1 MKKLCSAY
9 SFDHVAGTIWSPDF
23 QRPDSVLMVVNLNET
38 DPTKRILFNFADVT
52 KSGTVNNTTNIL
64 TLDTD
69 TSGILNAVLQ
79 IFVDDGLTPPSAE
92 LDTQLTDLLREGIGE
107 IVRQLQAI
115 RNDGGMADVS
125 GRVRVAIET
134 PSTFPVSITSN
145 QDIRN
150 ITGALANITSIGGYQ
165 TTLNNLEM
173 TNAGAQNL
181 RSRISIT

>member
-92 LDTQLTDLLREGIGE
+92 LDTQLTDLLRDGIGE

-115 RNDGGMADVS
+115 RNDGGMADVA
-125 GRVRVAIET
+125 GRVRVSIEQGT
-134 PSTFPVSITSN
+134 VGLAANT
-145 QDIRN
+145 DIRN

-165 TTLNNLEM
+165 TTLNNLES

-181 RSRISIT
+181 RNRISIT

>member
-1 MKKLCSAY
+1 MKKLCSTY
-9 SFDHVAGTIWSPDF
+9 VFDNIAGTIWSPDF
-23 QRPDSVLMVVNLNET
+23 QRPDSVLMVVNLAAT
-38 DPTKRILFNFADVT
+38 DPTKRILFNFADASR
-52 KSGTVNNTTNIL
+52 SGTVDNDTHIL
-64 TLDTD
+64 TLDID
-69 TSGILNAVLQ
+69 TSTVVDEVLQ

-92 LDTQLTDLLREGIGE
+92 LNTFLMEVLQNGISE

-115 RNDGGMADVS
+115 RNDGGMADVA
-125 GRVRVAIET
+125 GRVRVSIEQGT
-134 PSTFPVSITSN
+134 VGLAANT
-145 QDIRN
+145 DIRN